1 MRYIAYTKNNTVI
14 LEILL
19 SSQVPVDFEY
29 IIIENFPTDPIES
42 WYIEDGEIKI
52 DQQKL
57 IDFNRSQLI
66 PLTKRRF
73 NLYMFDN
80 GLTDQINALF
90 TNNPRE
96 KIEFDSTDKIE
107 RNSPTVQAMI
117 LALGWTDEQVDAMW
131 EQALTI

>member
-1 MRYIAYTKNNTVI
+1 MKYFNSPSGVYAFELDQLYLVTADMVEMTKDEVHRHENAADYLTD
-14 LEILL
+14 EEKALL
-19 SSQVPVDFEY
+19 
-29 IIIENFPTDPIES
+29 
-42 WYIEDGEIKI
+42 
-52 DQQKL
+52 
-57 IDFNRSQLI
+57 
-66 PLTKRRF
+66 KRHSLPSLSKRQF
-73 NLYMFDN
+73 NLYMYDYN
-80 GLTDQINALF
+80 LIDQINALF